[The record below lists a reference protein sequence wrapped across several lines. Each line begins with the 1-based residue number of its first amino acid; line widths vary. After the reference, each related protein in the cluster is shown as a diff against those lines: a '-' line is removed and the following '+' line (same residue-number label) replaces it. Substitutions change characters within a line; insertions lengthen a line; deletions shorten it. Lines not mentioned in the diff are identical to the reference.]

1 MSFKKLGLSDELLSA
16 IQEKGYS
23 EATPVQRKAIPYIIQ
38 GLDIL
43 AGAQTGTGKTAAFAL
58 PILDKLQRSESKRRR
73 VRALILTPTRELA
86 SQVADSFRD
95 YGSNLRFKTA
105 VLYGGVSIKTQKDK
119 LRMGVDIVVA
129 TPGRLLDHLSQKTV
143 DLSEVEVFVLD
154 EGDRMLDMGFIVDIR
169 RIIKYLPYKRQNLL
183 FSATFPKEIRSLASK
198 LLSSPKEIQ
207 ISSQN
212 STAEKVKQLVYPVDR
227 ARKKELLIHCIKEEK
242 WFQALVFTKTKR
254 GADKLTKVLNKQRI
268 NANAIHGDKTQA
280 ARTRALKSFKDGGI
294 QVLVATDV
302 AARGIDINLLPYV
315 VNFDLPLV
323 PEDYIHRIGRTARA
337 GKEGTAISLV
347 CADDFNLLSGIE
359 RLLNFRI
366 PREEIEGFE
375 TTQHLNTTNLESRN
389 THRKKPN
396 NKNRE
401 LRKKVSDNKKS
412 PWRKKKESD
421 SKNSPWKKKKE
432 SDSLLGERKRN
443 LVKTL
448 LGERKRNLIVKTLLG
463 KRKRNLI
470 VKTLLGKR
478 KKESDSK
485 NKELRKK
492 VSDNKKSPWRKK
504 KESPRK
510 EEQNTN
516 QRKDSDNKRKKPFK
530 KSAKSNNN
538 SWNNRKNSQN
548 KNKRFN

>member
-1 MSFKKLGLSDELLSA
+1 MSFNKLGLSDELLSA
-16 IQEKGYS
+16 LQEKNYLK
-23 EATPVQRKAIPYIIQ
+23 ATPVQSKAIPYIIQ

-58 PILDKLQRSESKRRR
+58 PILNKLQKSKSKRRR
-73 VRALILTPTRELA
+73 VRALVLTPTRELA

-95 YGSNLRFKTA
+95 YGSKLRFKTA

-119 LRMGVDIVVA
+119 LRMGVDIIVA

-154 EGDRMLDMGFIVDIR
+154 EGDRMLDMGFIVDIKK
-169 RIIKYLPYKRQNLL
+169 IIKSLPYKRQNLL
-183 FSATFPKEIRSLASK
+183 FSATFPREIRTLASK
-198 LLSSPKEIQ
+198 LLHSPKEIQ

-212 STAEKVKQLVYPVDR
+212 STAEKVKQIIYPVDR

-242 WFQALVFTKTKR
+242 WFRVLVFTKTKR
-254 GADKLTKVLNKQRI
+254 GADKLTKVLNKQKI

-280 ARTRALKSFKDGGI
+280 ARSRALKSFKDGEI

-302 AARGIDINLLPYV
+302 AARGIDISLLPYV
-315 VNFDLPLV
+315 INFDLPLV

-375 TTQHLNTTNLESRN
+375 TTQHLNTTNLKSN
-389 THRKKPN
+389 SNQKKNPY
-396 NKNRE
+396 NKNKK

-412 PWRKKKESD
+412 PWRKKKKS
-421 SKNSPWKKKKE
+421 S
-432 SDSLLGERKRN
+432 
-443 LVKTL
+443 
-448 LGERKRNLIVKTLLG
+448 
-463 KRKRNLI
+463 
-470 VKTLLGKR
+470 
-478 KKESDSK
+478 SK
-485 NKELRKK
+485 NKK
-492 VSDNKKSPWRKK
+492 
-504 KESPRK
+504 
-510 EEQNTN
+510 NTN
-516 QRKDSDNKRKKPFK
+516 QRKSSNNKRKSPFNK
-530 KSAKSNNN
+530 KNKSKKNAWRNKENAKI
-538 SWNNRKNSQN
+538 
-548 KNKRFN
+548 KNKRTD

>member
-23 EATPVQRKAIPYIIQ
+23 EATPVQRKTIPYIIQ

-58 PILDKLQRSESKRRR
+58 PILDKLQKSESKRRR
-73 VRALILTPTRELA
+73 VRALVLTPTRELA

-154 EGDRMLDMGFIVDIR
+154 EGDRMLDMGFIIDIK
-169 RIIKYLPYKRQNLL
+169 RIIKFLPYKRQNLL

-227 ARKKELLIHCIKEEK
+227 ARKKELLIHCIQEEK

-280 ARTRALKSFKDGGI
+280 ARTRALKSFKDGAI

-375 TTQHLNTTNLESRN
+375 TTQHLNTTNLESN
-389 THRKKPN
+389 NNQRKKPH
-396 NKNRE
+396 NKNKN
-401 LRKKVSDNKKS
+401 LRKRVSDNKKS

-421 SKNSPWKKKKE
+421 NKKTPWRKKKE
-432 SDSLLGERKRN
+432 SDNKKTPWRN
-443 LVKTL
+443 
-448 LGERKRNLIVKTLLG
+448 
-463 KRKRNLI
+463 
-470 VKTLLGKR
+470 
-478 KKESDSK
+478 KKESDDKKTPWRKKKEFDDKKTPWRKKKESDDK
-485 NKELRKK
+485 NKGLRKR

-504 KESPRK
+504 KETSRK
-510 EEQNTN
+510 EEKNTN
-516 QRKDSDNKRKKPFK
+516 QRKEFDNKRKKPFN
-530 KSAKSNNN
+530 KSVKSNNSKN
-538 SWNNRKNSQN
+538 SWNNRGISQS
-548 KNKRFN
+548 KK